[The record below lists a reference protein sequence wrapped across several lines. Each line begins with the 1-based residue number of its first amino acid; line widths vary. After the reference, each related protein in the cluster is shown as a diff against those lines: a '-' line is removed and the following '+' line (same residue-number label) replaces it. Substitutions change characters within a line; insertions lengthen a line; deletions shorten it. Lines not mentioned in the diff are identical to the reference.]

1 MESGLSYR
9 MGRQTDGSIWFGL
22 PYRDHI
28 SRFVEGHR
36 EKFHSGARRCPFN
49 TLIVRPVGSKERLA
63 NPKAKLAMDKEWD
76 QLRAKDVWDETI
88 VREWADVAAEAI
100 KEKREVHYG

>member
-1 MESGLSYR
+1 MLSASSGCKPVRGNQGDVIPAMPLLVDEDWNQVYPTGWGDR
-9 MGRQTDGSIWFGL
+9 PEDPYGFGL

-36 EKFHSGARRCPFN
+36 EKIHCGARRCPFN

-63 NPKAKLAMDKEWD
+63 NPKAKEAMDKE
-76 QLRAKDVWDETI
+76 
-88 VREWADVAAEAI
+88 
-100 KEKREVHYG
+100 